1 MCGTIPKS
9 IKKKSMV
16 HKNRRQTVV
25 HYTMEYYSAVKKKK
39 KGTNHWN
46 NMEHVTG
53 TIGTIWMNLKG
64 IMLSKRS
71 YFPNI
76 TNYLIPFI

>member
-39 KGTNHWN
+39 RNKSLEQHGTCHWNHWN
-46 NMEHVTG
+46 NMDESQGH
-53 TIGTIWMNLKG
+53 
-64 IMLSKRS
+64 
-71 YFPNI
+71 YAE
-76 TNYLIPFI
+76 